1 MRAYWRRCD
10 DRPPCSDPQ
19 SGKSSVDRQR
29 SSGLSGGHRKNR
41 SKNSVTC
48 VRVRPFKGQEVMS
61 GKSDLDTDLRKKILA
76 RPNVIL
82 DDKDLM
88 RALVG
93 AKEEAMGG
101 NIVDIRGIAMERLEH
116 RLDRLEDTHR
126 S

>member
-1 MRAYWRRCD
+1 MR
-10 DRPPCSDPQ
+10 
-19 SGKSSVDRQR
+19 
-29 SSGLSGGHRKNR
+29 
-41 SKNSVTC
+41 
-48 VRVRPFKGQEVMS
+48 

-101 NIVDIRGIAMERLEH
+101 NIVDIRGIAMERLEY
-116 RLDRLEDTHR
+116 RLDLSLIHI
-126 S
+126 

>member
-1 MRAYWRRCD
+1 
-10 DRPPCSDPQ
+10 
-19 SGKSSVDRQR
+19 
-29 SSGLSGGHRKNR
+29 
-41 SKNSVTC
+41 
-48 VRVRPFKGQEVMS
+48 MS

-101 NIVDIRGIAMERLEH
+101 ILSTSAGSRWNDLNIALTVWKIHIAA
-116 RLDRLEDTHR
+116 
-126 S
+126 